1 MVDWTALHLSLVL
14 GAATLLLLL
23 PPAAWLGRVLAY
35 RRFPGRELA
44 EVLVALPLV
53 LPPTVFGY
61 GLLLLFGTGS
71 PFGQAAIV
79 VLGHPLAFSF
89 EGLLIASVLV
99 NVPFAVQ
106 PIQNAFAAVPR
117 NVREA
122 ASVSGMAPGQALL
135 RVELPLAWPGIA
147 VAAALTFAHTL
158 GEFGV
163 VLMVGGSIPGQTRTA
178 AIALYDRVQAFDDR
192 GAALMAAALLVVSL
206 AALLL
211 SNLLSRQVG
220 RRTRDA

>member
-1 MVDWTALHLSLVL
+1 MVDWTALRLSLVL

-23 PPAAWLGRVLAY
+23 PPAVWLGRVLAY
-35 RRFPGRELA
+35 RRFPGRGLA

-53 LPPTVFGY
+53 LPPTVAGY

-71 PFGQAAIV
+71 AFGRAATAM
-79 VLGHPLAFSF
+79 LGHPLAFSF
-89 EGLLIASVLV
+89 EGLLLASVLV

-106 PIQNAFAAVPR
+106 PVQNAFAAVPG

-122 ASVSGMAPGQALL
+122 ASVSGMTPWRAML

-163 VLMVGGSIPGQTRTA
+163 VLMVGGSIPGLTRTA

-192 GAALMAAALLVVSL
+192 GAGLLAAALLAVSL

-220 RRTRDA
+220 RRTRNA

>member
-1 MVDWTALHLSLVL
+1 MDWPALHLSLVL
-14 GAATLLLLL
+14 AAATVALLL
-23 PPAAWLGRVLAY
+23 PLAAWLGRVLAY
-35 RRFPGRELA
+35 RRFPGRGLV

-53 LPPTVFGY
+53 LPPTVAGY
-61 GLLLLFGTGS
+61 ALLLLFGTGS
-71 PFGQAAIV
+71 AFGRAAAA

-89 EGLLIASVLV
+89 EGLLLASVLV

-106 PIQNAFAAVPR
+106 PVQNSFAALPR

-122 ASVSGMAPGQALL
+122 AAVSGMSPWQAFLQ
-135 RVELPLAWPGIA
+135 VELPLAWPGIA

-192 GAALMAAALLVVSL
+192 GAALLAAALLGVSL
-206 AALLL
+206 AALTL

-220 RRTRDA
+220 RRTRHA

>member
-1 MVDWTALHLSLVL
+1 VSQTRAIIS
-14 GAATLLLLL
+14 
-23 PPAAWLGRVLAY
+23 
-35 RRFPGRELA
+35 
-44 EVLVALPLV
+44 
-53 LPPTVFGY
+53 PTVSRIRPISASQPADECKPLQ
-61 GLLLLFGTGS
+61 LLMFGTGS
-71 PFGQAAIV
+71 GFGRVAAA

-89 EGLLIASVLV
+89 EGLLLASVLV

-106 PIQNAFAAVPR
+106 PVQNSFAAVPR

-122 ASVSGMAPGQALL
+122 AAVSGMSPWRALL

-192 GAALMAAALLVVSL
+192 GAALLFAALLGVSL

-220 RRTRDA
+220 RRTHHV